1 MGKKGKWALLVITV
15 LCCLGFAAYLVYT
28 RQIADNTPPEISFTS
43 DLLEVSVEASED
55 DLLAGV
61 SALDAKDG
69 DVTNSILIEGISG
82 LSSDQLAIVT
92 YAAFDKAGNVA
103 KSQRT
108 LRYTDYHSPRFSL
121 TAPLIFRS
129 GSSFDL
135 LKFIS
140 AEDVMDGILDNRI
153 KATLVSGEGA
163 LNEEGIYEV
172 EFRVTNSMRDTAYL
186 TVPVEIYPVGLYNAT
201 VTLTD
206 YLIYVQQGDL
216 FDYNDYLDTLQVGTE
231 TISLSSIP
239 SDVSVSYNSDVNLN
253 TPGTYSVTYTL
264 KKGSYTGYTRLIVVV
279 EE

>member
-206 YLIYVQQGDL
+206 YLIYVQPGDL

>member
-28 RQIADNTPPEISFTS
+28 RQIADNAPPEISFTS

-61 SALDAKDG
+61 TARDAKDG
-69 DVTNSILIEGISG
+69 DVTNSILVEGISG
-82 LSSDQLAIVT
+82 LSADQLAIVT

-103 KSQRT
+103 KAQRT

-121 TAPLIFRS
+121 STPLIFRS

-140 AEDVMDGILDNRI
+140 AEDVMDGVLDNRI

-239 SDVSVSYNSDVNLN
+239 SDVSVSYNSDVNVN

-264 KKGSYTGYTRLIVVV
+264 KKGTYAGYTRLVVVV

>member
-28 RQIADNTPPEISFTS
+28 KQIADNTPPEISFTS

-69 DVTNSILIEGISG
+69 DVTNSILVEGISG

-121 TAPLIFRS
+121 SAPLIFRS

>member
-69 DVTNSILIEGISG
+69 DVTNSILVEGISG

-121 TAPLIFRS
+121 SAPLIFRS

-206 YLIYVQQGDL
+206 YLIYVQPGDL

>member
-28 RQIADNTPPEISFTS
+28 KQIADNTPPEISFTS

-69 DVTNSILIEGISG
+69 DVTNSILVEGISG

-121 TAPLIFRS
+121 SAPLIFRS

-140 AEDVMDGILDNRI
+140 AEDVMDGILDNRT

>member
-69 DVTNSILIEGISG
+69 DVTNSILVEGISG

>member
-69 DVTNSILIEGISG
+69 DVTNSILVEGISG

-121 TAPLIFRS
+121 SAPLIFRS

>member
-28 RQIADNTPPEISFTS
+28 KQIADNTPPEISFTS

-69 DVTNSILIEGISG
+69 DVTNSILVEGISG

-121 TAPLIFRS
+121 SAPLIFRS

-253 TPGTYSVTYTL
+253 MPGTYSVTYTL

>member
-69 DVTNSILIEGISG
+69 DVTNSILVEGISG

-153 KATLVSGEGA
+153 KATLVRGEGA

>member
-69 DVTNSILIEGISG
+69 DVTNSILVEGISG

-121 TAPLIFRS
+121 SAPLIFRS

-153 KATLVSGEGA
+153 KATLVRGEGA

-206 YLIYVQQGDL
+206 YLIYVQPGDL

>member
-69 DVTNSILIEGISG
+69 DVTNSILVEGISG

-206 YLIYVQQGDL
+206 YLIYVQPGDL

>member
-28 RQIADNTPPEISFTS
+28 KQIADNTPPEISFTS

-69 DVTNSILIEGISG
+69 DVTNSILVEGISG

-121 TAPLIFRS
+121 SAPLIFRS

-253 TPGTYSVTYTL
+253 TPGTYSVTYSL
-264 KKGSYTGYTRLIVVV
+264 KKGTYTGYTRLIVVV